1 MAVQR
6 QRSSGGRA
14 ILEYVVTFVSAP
26 QVFVKADN
34 NTVIATD
41 SLAFTAQSLGVSETL
56 TPVGWRW
63 RSQIDTIWDPWT
75 KASAGT
81 ALTCKIQVHGSGTMF
96 FTALRQNG
104 DSLIGSFS
112 VVADLPPLAQDDGDA
127 DVEVP
132 LPSDTTTIG
141 SEISEQQGS
150 SIPVKAYQ
158 PRGTPPSYE
167 WVYTQGCAS
176 CWQKKKHGPFYEP
189 AVDTALKI
197 GDCTDFTLTAIHG
210 VLGDGFRHA
219 KIGTTHFN
227 HWVADSAAHAVLLR
241 RAGYVQV
248 AKPQT
253 GDVVVRA
260 KDGPTPADTSRKW
273 NGHAGVFIG
282 FAVKGADSTAVG
294 TANNGTPATFTNENG
309 DSTTK
314 AISFKRGPGYLVKFF
329 RPLTT
334 LPSP

>member
-1 MAVQR
+1 MSGAFDPGTVIDRLVIEGVDPWQF
-6 QRSSGGRA
+6 SVTGVPGGRA
-14 ILEYVVTFVSAP
+14 LLEYVVTFVSAP

-63 RSQIDTIWDPWT
+63 RPQIDTIWDPWT
-75 KASAGT
+75 KACAGT

-150 SIPVKAYQ
+150 SILVKAYQ

-189 AVDTALKI
+189 AVDTALNRR
-197 GDCTDFTLTAIHG
+197 LHRLHAY
-210 VLGDGFRHA
+210 RHPWCF
-219 KIGTTHFN
+219 G
-227 HWVADSAAHAVLLR
+227 
-241 RAGYVQV
+241 
-248 AKPQT
+248 
-253 GDVVVRA
+253 
-260 KDGPTPADTSRKW
+260 
-273 NGHAGVFIG
+273 
-282 FAVKGADSTAVG
+282 
-294 TANNGTPATFTNENG
+294 
-309 DSTTK
+309 
-314 AISFKRGPGYLVKFF
+314 
-329 RPLTT
+329 
-334 LPSP
+334 